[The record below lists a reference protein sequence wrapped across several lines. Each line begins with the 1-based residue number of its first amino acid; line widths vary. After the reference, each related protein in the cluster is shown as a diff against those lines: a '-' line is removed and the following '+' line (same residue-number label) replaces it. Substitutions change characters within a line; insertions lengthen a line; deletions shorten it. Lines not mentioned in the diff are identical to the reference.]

1 MASVK
6 GDIQNNLINT
16 GNIGGYDVVNK
27 GDLPT
32 VVGGIIVA
40 VLSVLGIVFIII
52 IVYAGFQWMLA
63 QGEESK
69 IKSAQQMILQGI
81 VGLAIVLAAYAISY
95 FVINTLQQAV

>member
-6 GDIQNNLINT
+6 GEIQNNLINT
-16 GNIGGYDVVNK
+16 GNIGGYDVLRK

-32 VVGGIIVA
+32 VVGGIIFA
-40 VLSVLGIVFIII
+40 LLSILGVVFVVI

-63 QGEESK
+63 QGEENK
-69 IKSAQQMILQGI
+69 IKSAQQMIIQGTI
-81 VGLAIVLAAYAISY
+81 GLAIVLAAYAISY